1 MNPDQRWLK
10 YLERKMPW
18 LALPRLAVVF
28 ITLQALGFI
37 LMLNDSAWIGRMALI
52 PELVKAGE
60 FWRLMTFLAVPV
72 SDSPIWFLFSL
83 WFLYYIFDVLESEW
97 GAFKTTFYTFTSI
110 LLTIAFSM
118 TFNYPVFQITD
129 FTSTLFLAAAAI
141 NPEQEM
147 RLYMI
152 LPVKMKWL
160 AYLTLAYLL
169 YRMFQ
174 GAWLDRFFLL
184 TIYSNTLIFFGP
196 AILYQVH
203 LWQRRRKWKN
213 R

>member
-1 MNPDQRWLK
+1 MNTDPKWLK
-10 YLERKMPW
+10 FLERKMPW
-18 LALPRLAVVF
+18 LALPRLSIVF

-37 LMLNDSAWIGRMALI
+37 LTLNDSAWIGRMALI

-110 LLTIAFSM
+110 LLTIAFSL

-169 YRMFQ
+169 YRMIG

-184 TIYSNTLIFFGP
+184 TIYSNALIFFGP
-196 AILYQVH
+196 AILNQVH
-203 LWQRRRKWKN
+203 LWQRRRKWRN